1 MDSQKQST
9 DKSGEQKAA
18 SAPKPA
24 NKMKDTKY
32 KLNPIRFALTKFTIY
47 ETKSVS
53 RKLHRKFT
61 TTKIN
66 NPLNS
71 DFMSS
76 ELILVNLYGR

>member
-1 MDSQKQST
+1 MDSQNQTT
-9 DKSGEQKAA
+9 DKSGGQKTA
-18 SAPKPA
+18 SAQKPA

-53 RKLHRKFT
+53 RKLHRKL

-66 NPLNS
+66 NQSNS

-76 ELILVNLYGR
+76 GLTLVNLHGR